1 MTDLQDFCQEP
12 RTMEELVEAGFKSH
26 AVYNAVKRN
35 ELKNTNAM
43 DAWGRKQR
51 GKGLFLSTVTRTPY
65 NASLLVKVWNSKP
78 TGETHVTDHANR
90 D

>member
-1 MTDLQDFCQEP
+1 MTDLQDYCQEP
-12 RTMEELVEAGFKSH
+12 RTMSDLVEAGYKQH

-51 GKGLFLSTVTRTPY
+51 GKGLFLSTVTRIPY
-65 NASLLVKVWNSKP
+65 NATLLVQVWNTQP
-78 TGETHVTDHANR
+78 QGENHV
-90 D
+90 

>member
-1 MTDLQDFCQEP
+1 MVVSVTELQDYCQEP
-12 RTMEELVEAGFKSH
+12 RTMSELVEAGFKQH

-51 GKGLFLSTVTRTPY
+51 GKGLFLSTVTRIPY
-65 NASLLVKVWNSKP
+65 NANLLVQAWNTQPK
-78 TGETHVTDHANR
+78 GETHV
-90 D
+90 

>member
-12 RTMEELVEAGFKSH
+12 RTMDELVEAGYKQH

-35 ELKNTNAM
+35 ELKNANAM

-51 GKGLFLSTVTRTPY
+51 GKGLFVSTVTPIPY
-65 NASLLVKVWNSKP
+65 NASLLVQAWN
-78 TGETHVTDHANR
+78 TQQQGEPHV
-90 D
+90 